1 VRCSWSEHVEVAQR
15 LGATAPDELGTAL
28 ALMGA
33 ALLMAAQDLLV
44 QDSALMVHCE

>member
-1 VRCSWSEHVEVAQR
+1 
-15 LGATAPDELGTAL
+15 
-28 ALMGA
+28 MGA